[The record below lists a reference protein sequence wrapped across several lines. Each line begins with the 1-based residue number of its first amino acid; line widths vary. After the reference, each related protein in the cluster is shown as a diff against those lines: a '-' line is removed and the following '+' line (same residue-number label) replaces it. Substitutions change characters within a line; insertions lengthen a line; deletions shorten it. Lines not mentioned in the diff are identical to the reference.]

1 MNHDDQNIQDIFN
14 GSDMPACTVQSQVVK
29 NESTAK
35 CESDK
40 PSDHRRSEMSTSTS
54 SLTGII
60 QGLLGCLRPVWKL
73 MGKAHKYENGD
84 DWTIPFEDI
93 RELQWLG
100 SGAQGA
106 VFLGIF
112 GSEQVAVKKVRNE
125 KDTEIKHLRDLNH
138 PNIVR
143 FRYVLLYSFSL

>member
-1 MNHDDQNIQDIFN
+1 MNEHGQNNHENGMVHKGKDNFSPQVYRKDAVSDRGEKGTEKDCGGTADDDSSERNT
-14 GSDMPACTVQSQVVK
+14 P
-29 NESTAK
+29 STL
-35 CESDK
+35 S
-40 PSDHRRSEMSTSTS
+40 
-54 SLTGII
+54 GIV

-73 MGKAHKYENGD
+73 IGKTHKNENVD
-84 DWTIPFEDI
+84 DWIIPFEDI

-106 VFLGIF
+106 VFLGIY
-112 GSEQVAVKKVRNE
+112 GVEQVAVKKVRHE

-143 FRYVLLYSFSL
+143 FR

>member
-1 MNHDDQNIQDIFN
+1 MNYDDQNTQDNAVIFKTTEMPVCPIHSQGLKTEPN
-14 GSDMPACTVQSQVVK
+14 GKS
-29 NESTAK
+29 ESEK
-35 CESDK
+35 S
-40 PSDHRRSEMSTSTS
+40 PSDHHRGETSKDESSPST
-54 SLTGII
+54 LTGIV

-73 MGKAHKYENGD
+73 IGKSHKYENGD
-84 DWTIPFEDI
+84 GWVIPFEDI

-106 VFLGIF
+106 VFLGVF
-112 GSEQVAVKKVRNE
+112 GAEQVAVKKVRHL

-143 FRYVLLYSFSL
+143 FR

>member
-1 MNHDDQNIQDIFN
+1 MNHDDKNTQENSF
-14 GSDMPACTVQSQVVK
+14 SYKKTEMPACPIHSQGAKPETNGKRV
-29 NESTAK
+29 ES
-35 CESDK
+35 K
-40 PSDHRRSEMSTSTS
+40 PTSDHHHGRTSKDESSPSTI
-54 SLTGII
+54 TGFV

-73 MGKAHKYENGD
+73 IGKAHKYENTD
-84 DWTIPFEDI
+84 DWIIPFEDI

-106 VFLGIF
+106 VFLGVY
-112 GSEQVAVKKVRNE
+112 GTEQVAVKKVRHE

-143 FRYVLLYSFSL
+143 FR